1 MDNLIE
7 DRYPAEIPNEKI
19 LHHPDHPSSWT
30 GSMERPASKWNERIF
45 KMLLT

>member
-19 LHHPDHPSSWT
+19 LYHQDHPSSWT

>member
-19 LHHPDHPSSWT
+19 LHHEDHPSSWT
-30 GSMERPASKWNERIF
+30 GSMEMPASKWNERIF
-45 KMLLT
+45 KMML